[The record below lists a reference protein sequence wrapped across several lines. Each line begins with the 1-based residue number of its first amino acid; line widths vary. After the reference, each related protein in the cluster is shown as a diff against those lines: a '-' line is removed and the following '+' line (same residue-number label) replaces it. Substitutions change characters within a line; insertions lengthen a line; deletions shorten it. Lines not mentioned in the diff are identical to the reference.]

1 MKIIKVV
8 CHQHHLG
15 NAISNLAAVLSA
27 IHNGEQVTMAEVMK
41 AALDAVKELESQF
54 GSENAAVRALLQ
66 AEEFDQVK
74 VNFMVSD
81 LEGDAAGIYWNINDL
96 PAGAKTATAYGCCL
110 AADQGVA
117 EGRGK
122 PGEGRRLQEPAQGCR
137 GCREDGQGSQE
148 LG

>member
-8 CHQHHLG
+8 CHQRYPE

-27 IHNGEQVTMAEVMK
+27 IHKGERVTIAEVRN
-41 AALDAVKELESQF
+41 AALNAVAELESRF

-81 LEGDAAGIYWNINDL
+81 LESDAASIYWNINDL
-96 PAGAKTATAYGCCL
+96 PAGAKTDHVFWGDL
-110 AADQGVA
+110 
-117 EGRGK
+117 
-122 PGEGRRLQEPAQGCR
+122 LQRTDAV
-137 GCREDGQGSQE
+137 
-148 LG
+148 